1 MQYHFSARKK
11 ATGWQLLLTYKDV
24 NGVWRQ
30 KSKQRFPKKSDAL
43 AESEKRKLLES
54 VINVAD
60 NPDSQDLTLK
70 ELYNLFRANKRKELT
85 YNTLKNYELTLSRLS
100 ALADCKVTEI
110 TAQDLIS
117 AINGLAGLSPSSIN
131 LSIAKIKVLFKY
143 AKNVCNLI
151 KIDPSEKLHYIKE
164 RRKKTVSA
172 LTQSELHDLLKS
184 LQNERLDIYTMCAIA
199 GYAGLRFGE
208 IAGLTAAD
216 IDLKNKVLHVSKQYG
231 LISKN
236 MYAFK
241 PVKSNNGFRDVPIPP
256 ALISILAE
264 YLQADIKRPIDGR
277 IFIVCESSYI
287 NARIKKYKKDC
298 SIHKL
303 RHTYATLLLAH
314 GVDVKTV
321 AALLGDTVNTVI
333 KTYIHYNDEM
343 RRQAAEKVAGIFG

>member
-30 KSKQRFPKKSDAL
+30 KSKQRFAKKSDAL

-60 NPDSQDLTLK
+60 NTDSQDLTLK

-117 AINGLAGLSPSSIN
+117 AINGLAVLSPSSIN

-151 KIDPSEKLHYIKE
+151 KIDPSANLHYIKE
-164 RRKKTVSA
+164 RRNKTVSA

-264 YLQADIKRPIDGR
+264 YLRSDIKRPIDGR

-343 RRQAAEKVAGIFG
+343 RRQAAEKVADVFG

>member
-30 KSKQRFPKKSDAL
+30 KSKQRFAKKSDAL

-60 NPDSQDLTLK
+60 NTDSQDLTLK

-256 ALISILAE
+256 ALISILTE
-264 YLQADIKRPIDGR
+264 YLQADIKHPIDGR
-277 IFIVCESSYI
+277 IFIVCESSYV
-287 NARIKKYKKDC
+287 NARIKKYKRDC

-343 RRQAAEKVAGIFG
+343 RRQAAEKVADIFG

>member
-11 ATGWQLLLTYKDV
+11 ATGWQLLLTYKDI

-30 KSKQRFPKKSDAL
+30 KSKQRFAKKSDAL

-60 NPDSQDLTLK
+60 NTDSQDLTLK

-100 ALADCKVTEI
+100 ALADCKVTEV

-151 KIDPSEKLHYIKE
+151 KIDPSEKLHYIKD

-184 LQNERLDIYTMCAIA
+184 LQNERLDIYTICAIA

-256 ALISILAE
+256 ALISILTE
-264 YLQADIKRPIDGR
+264 YLQADIKHPIDGR
-277 IFIVCESSYI
+277 IFVVCESSYV
-287 NARIKKYKKDC
+287 NARIKKYKRDC

-343 RRQAAEKVAGIFG
+343 RRQAAEKVADIFG

>member
-11 ATGWQLLLTYKDV
+11 ATGWQLLLTYKDA
-24 NGVWRQ
+24 NGKWRQ
-30 KSKQRFPKKSDAL
+30 KSKQRFAKKSEAL

-54 VINVAD
+54 VMNVAENTD
-60 NPDSQDLTLK
+60 NQDLTLR
-70 ELYNLFRANKRKELT
+70 ELYNLFRENKRKELT

-100 ALADCKVTEI
+100 GIADCKVTEI
-110 TAQDLIS
+110 TTQDLIS
-117 AINGLAGLSPSSIN
+117 VINGLSDLSPSSIN
-131 LSIAKIKVLFKY
+131 LSVAKVKVLFKY

-151 KIDPSEKLHYIKE
+151 KIDPSENLHYIKE

-172 LTQSELHDLLKS
+172 LTQSELNSLLKS
-184 LQNERLDIYTMCAIA
+184 MQKERMDIYTMCAIA

-236 MYAFK
+236 LYTFK

-277 IFIVCESSYI
+277 IFIVCESSYV

>member
-11 ATGWQLLLTYKDV
+11 VTGWQLLLTYKDSR
-24 NGVWRQ
+24 GKWRQ
-30 KSKQRFPKKSDAL
+30 KSKQRFAKKSEAL

-54 VINVAD
+54 VMNVAE
-60 NPDSQDLTLK
+60 NINNQNLTLR
-70 ELYNLFRANKRKELT
+70 ELYNLFCDNKRKELT
-85 YNTLKNYELTLSRLS
+85 YNTLKNYELILSRLS

-117 AINGLAGLSPSSIN
+117 AINGLASLSPSSIN

-151 KIDPSEKLHYIKE
+151 KIDPSANLHYIKE
-164 RRKKTVSA
+164 RRRKTVSS

-236 MYAFK
+236 LYTFK

-277 IFIVCESSYI
+277 IFIVCESSYV

>member
-11 ATGWQLLLTYKDV
+11 ATGWQLLLTYKDA
-24 NGVWRQ
+24 NGKWRQ
-30 KSKQRFPKKSDAL
+30 KSKQRFAKKSEAL

-54 VINVAD
+54 VMNVAENTD
-60 NPDSQDLTLK
+60 HQDLTLR
-70 ELYNLFRANKRKELT
+70 ELYNLFRENKRQELT
-85 YNTLKNYELTLSRLS
+85 YNTLKNYELTLARLS
-100 ALADCKVTEI
+100 GIADCKMAEI
-110 TAQDLIS
+110 TAQDLIN
-117 AINGLAGLSPSSIN
+117 AINGLSGLSPSSIN

-151 KIDPSEKLHYIKE
+151 KIDPSTRLHYIKE

-172 LTQSELHDLLKS
+172 LTQSELNSLLKS
-184 LQNERLDIYTMCAIA
+184 MQAERIDIYTMCSIA

-208 IAGLTAAD
+208 IAGLTADD

-231 LISKN
+231 LISRN
-236 MYAFK
+236 LYAFK

-277 IFIVCESSYI
+277 IFIVCESSYV
-287 NARIKKYKKDC
+287 NARIKKYKKDF

-343 RRQAAEKVAGIFG
+343 RWQAAEKVAGIFG

>member
-11 ATGWQLLLTYKDV
+11 ATGWQLLLTYKDA
-24 NGVWRQ
+24 NGKWRQ
-30 KSKQRFPKKSDAL
+30 KSKQRFAKKSEAL

-54 VINVAD
+54 VMNVAE
-60 NPDSQDLTLK
+60 NTNNQDLTLR
-70 ELYNLFRANKRKELT
+70 ELYNLFRDNKRKELT
-85 YNTLKNYELTLSRLS
+85 YNTLKNYELTLARLS
-100 ALADCKVTEI
+100 GLADCKVAEI
-110 TAQDLIS
+110 TAQDLIN
-117 AINGLAGLSPSSIN
+117 AINGLSGLSHSSIN
-131 LSIAKIKVLFKY
+131 LSMAKVKVLFKY

-151 KIDPSEKLHYIKE
+151 KTDPSANLHYIKE

-172 LTQSELHDLLKS
+172 LTQSELNSLLKS
-184 LQNERLDIYTMCAIA
+184 MQKERMDIYTMCAIA

-231 LISKN
+231 LISRN
-236 MYAFK
+236 LYAFK

-277 IFIVCESSYI
+277 IFIVCESSYV